1 MARLTY
7 TPGTNRYAVAEAL
20 SGAQELTFEQL
31 VAVAQAASDRATPVG
46 VKAILKRLSAA
57 GYAEHDHATHTWALT
72 LAGLARWDEEHHGW
86 AKEPPPATGTHLLPP
101 PTDANLLVRNVSR
114 AAVVPSP
121 SDRLP
126 FTPRVGAMDF
136 AQHPRIF
143 GPWRV
148 WPDGRRERID
158 QHTTTEQTA

>member
-1 MARLTY
+1 MARRTY
-7 TPGTNRYAVAEAL
+7 TPDTHRYAVAEAL
-20 SGAQELTFEQL
+20 SGAQELPFEQL
-31 VAVAQAASDRATPVG
+31 VAVAQAASDRFNPAG
-46 VKAILKRLSAA
+46 VKSALKRLSAA
-57 GYAEHDHATHTWALT
+57 GYAEHDHATRTWSLT
-72 LAGLARWDEEHHGW
+72 LAGLSRWDEEHPGW
-86 AKEPPPATGTHLLPP
+86 ATGRAAAPGTHLVVPV
-101 PTDANLLVRNVSR
+101 TDANLLVRNVSR

-136 AQHPRIF
+136 SQHPRIF